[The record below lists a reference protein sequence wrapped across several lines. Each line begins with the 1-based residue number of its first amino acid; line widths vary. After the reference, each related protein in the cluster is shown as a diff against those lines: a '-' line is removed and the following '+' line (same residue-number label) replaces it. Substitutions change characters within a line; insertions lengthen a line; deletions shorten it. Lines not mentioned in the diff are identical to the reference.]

1 MAGVAPGLLI
11 SSEVVRS
18 LMRKDVMAQD
28 LLFQAPAISFGDRLA
43 ASGSFKALFRDGMA
57 LVEETA
63 AYLDGDGRE
72 EAKRLPRAAAL
83 GYASESMRLT
93 TRLMQIAS
101 WLLLQ
106 RAVNE
111 GEMTQEEAS
120 SDKRRTRIA
129 WQSLPH
135 PNATLELLPEMLQA
149 LVANSLRLQD
159 RIVRLDRMMSEP
171 DAAVVSFSVEPR
183 PLEAQM
189 SRLREAFGD

>member
-1 MAGVAPGLLI
+1 MAT
-11 SSEVVRS
+11 
-18 LMRKDVMAQD
+18 D
-28 LLFQAPAISFGDRLA
+28 LLFQVPAISFGNRLA
-43 ASGSFKALFRDGMA
+43 ASGSFKTLFRDGMA

-83 GYASESMRLT
+83 SYASESMRLT

-111 GEMTQEEAS
+111 GEMTQEEAA

-129 WQSLPH
+129 WQQM
-135 PNATLELLPEMLQA
+135 PNPAKAVELLPEALQA
-149 LVANSLRLQD
+149 LVESSLRLQD
-159 RIVRLDRMMSEP
+159 RIVRLDTMMSAP
-171 DAAVVSFSVEPR
+171 DAPPSFSLEPR

-189 SRLREAFGD
+189 SRLREAFGA

>member
-1 MAGVAPGLLI
+1 
-11 SSEVVRS
+11 
-18 LMRKDVMAQD
+18 MAQEIVV
-28 LLFQAPAISFGDRLA
+28 QSPAISFGRKLA
-43 ASGSFKALFRDGMA
+43 ASGNFKTLFRDGMA

-72 EAKRLPRAAAL
+72 EAKRLPRVEAL
-83 GYASESMRLT
+83 SYASESMRLT

-111 GEMTQEEAS
+111 GEMTPAEAA

-129 WQSLPH
+129 WQSMPV
-135 PNATLELLPEMLQA
+135 ASSAMKLLPETLQA
-149 LVANSLRLQD
+149 LIQNSLRLQD

-171 DAAVVSFSVEPR
+171 ESAGTFCAEPR

-189 SRLREAFGD
+189 SRLRDAFGG

>member
-1 MAGVAPGLLI
+1 
-11 SSEVVRS
+11 
-18 LMRKDVMAQD
+18 MAQD
-28 LLFQAPAISFGDRLA
+28 LLIQAPAISFGDRLA

-135 PNATLELLPEMLQA
+135 PNATLELLPEMLQT

-189 SRLREAFGD
+189 SRLREAFGS